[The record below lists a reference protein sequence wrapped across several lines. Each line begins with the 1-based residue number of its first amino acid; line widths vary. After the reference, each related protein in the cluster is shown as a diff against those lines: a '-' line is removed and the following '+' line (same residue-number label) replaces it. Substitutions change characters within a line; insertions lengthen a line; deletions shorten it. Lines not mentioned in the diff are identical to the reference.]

1 MRRNVETWK
10 RGNAETRKR
19 ELGYT
24 NMPVIDKALT
34 SATARSSLALERLG
48 YMRGQEMLQLNRP
61 DDDDQR
67 SLRVIFAGRGLATQT
82 EQRTT
87 VGLERA
93 IRLFPALA
101 LEYTRLAS
109 LWPGTVGVDAG
120 TLQPTDMSQRSEL
133 VKQAIDQFSNGVD
146 LGRTVLRGLVAVLA
160 SSANVLSS
168 AGKSTVSQ
176 RFCRSSILRRMK
188 AWLAARLRRACGGRG
203 FMCLS

>member
-120 TLQPTDMSQRSEL
+120 TLLTCPL
-133 VKQAIDQFSNGVD
+133 
-146 LGRTVLRGLVAVLA
+146 
-160 SSANVLSS
+160 
-168 AGKSTVSQ
+168 
-176 RFCRSSILRRMK
+176 
-188 AWLAARLRRACGGRG
+188 
-203 FMCLS
+203 